1 MEIIVYAAAV
11 IFLAGWIWAIVDGFK
26 TGGKLW
32 GIFNLIP
39 IQPLIGIGS
48 AALKKISW
56 KPVFIMILGVILS
69 LIGQANLI
77 LKN

>member
-26 TGGKLW
+26 TSGKLW
-32 GIFNLIP
+32 GFFNIIP
-39 IQPLIGIGS
+39 LQPLISIGS

-56 KPVFIMILGVILS
+56 KPVFIMIFGVILS
-69 LIGQANLI
+69 LIGQAI
-77 LKN
+77 SS